1 MNLLQKGMKYNT
13 HSKKKNRI
21 QNLALEAETAINQLP
36 SSDREVYRKLVADR
50 INTLIMQN
58 PTHQSHPEAKVIR
71 SIQTKLKENNAT
83 VTQAD
88 KGNSIVILPTP
99 QYETKIQ
106 DFILNNK
113 FRTATADPTDTFQAQ
128 VRKNSKREQDPNP

>member
-58 PTHQSHPEAKVIR
+58 PTHQTHPEAKVIR